1 MDKARRKEL
10 LQQYADRG
18 PQTGVFAVRNT
29 ATGEM
34 WVGTSRNIDKQQN
47 GLWARLRMGMN
58 FEEDV
63 QASWAKH
70 GEAAFTYEIL
80 EAVTEADVHVLQ
92 RVMPERAADWREKLG
107 AGTIKGN

>member
-29 ATGEM
+29 ATGET

-47 GLWARLRMGMN
+47 GLWARLRLRMN
-58 FEEDV
+58 FEQDV
-63 QASWAKH
+63 QASWDKH
-70 GEAAFTYEIL
+70 GEAAFTYEVL
-80 EAVTEADVHVLQ
+80 ETATEADPHALQ
-92 RVMPERAADWREKLG
+92 RVLPERAVAWREQLG
-107 AGTIKGN
+107 AGAIKGT

>member
-1 MDKARRKEL
+1 
-10 LQQYADRG
+10 
-18 PQTGVFAVRNT
+18 
-29 ATGEM
+29 
-34 WVGTSRNIDKQQN
+34 
-47 GLWARLRMGMN
+47 MN

-63 QASWAKH
+63 QASWEKH

-92 RVMPERAADWREKLG
+92 RVMPERSVAWREKLG